1 MLHLYR
7 LIPAIVCGNAHTTL
21 DPKLQFTMPPSYAA
35 NPLCTWRLQTHEHAE
50 RTGRASSRAASKAFL
65 INNFI
70 LE

>member
-1 MLHLYR
+1 MLHPYR

-21 DPKLQFTMPPSYAA
+21 DPKLQFTMRPSYVT

-50 RTGRASSRAASKAFL
+50 ITGRALSRAASKAFL
-65 INNFI
+65 MYNFI